1 MMSSQLPG
9 SFALNQAMGLC
20 PSKRGSKRAKSM
32 AGDEVDKTDDKVKSV
47 LVKTEQQ
54 HRNNER
60 SPEEL
65 LKCSI
70 NGESPT
76 QQTGENVIFARSET
90 TCMIRYRWWS
100 NRLLIVASLVAAPS
114 LYPRH
119 MSHAPQRAPDFGT
132 SSYRPTAG
140 LHGTWYMVHGMWYVV
155 G

>member
-32 AGDEVDKTDDKVKSV
+32 AGDEVDKTDDKA
-47 LVKTEQQ
+47 EQQ

-70 NGESPT
+70 NGEKPYT
-76 QQTGENVIFARSET
+76 
-90 TCMIRYRWWS
+90 
-100 NRLLIVASLVAAPS
+100 
-114 LYPRH
+114 
-119 MSHAPQRAPDFGT
+119 PDGRKC
-132 SSYRPTAG
+132 YLCPLRDN
-140 LHGTWYMVHGMWYVV
+140 LHDPVPMVE
-155 G
+155 

>member
-70 NGESPT
+70 NGEKPYT
-76 QQTGENVIFARSET
+76 
-90 TCMIRYRWWS
+90 
-100 NRLLIVASLVAAPS
+100 
-114 LYPRH
+114 
-119 MSHAPQRAPDFGT
+119 PDGRKC
-132 SSYRPTAG
+132 YLCPLRDN
-140 LHGTWYMVHGMWYVV
+140 LHDPVPMVE
-155 G
+155 